1 VVVGD
6 SSGLLHFLSREDGT
20 PMDRMSTDGTGIA
33 ATPVAAGN
41 TLVVVTRGGV
51 SVRGL
56 PMVVLN
62 DRPPDRQR

>member
-1 VVVGD
+1 MLGRSVVVGD

-41 TLVVVTRGGV
+41 TLVVVTRGGGV
-51 SVRGL
+51 YGFV
-56 PMVVLN
+56 PE
-62 DRPPDRQR
+62 